1 MATQSVTNRLDVEVD
16 GFVGRCLIFRDDGW
30 TPNRCRMFVHQHRQ
44 NTRQRNSVLKLKVAT
59 NCPIWDVKLDIIHAC
74 SQEIIADNE
83 FGGGLPHWKILEN
96 LGVRIGMD
104 RDEILN
110 ATPTPTTQMCWDAWT
125 GLMANSHWLLGL
137 IGNTCSERVNVPGY
151 GTGEMKEKG
160 WFGLVRTIWQEMWDL
175 SDEDAAFFKL
185 HTEADLE
192 HSELGWQNVAKYAEE
207 YKLAD
212 EVVEACRRNL
222 VVWETYFNGICHA
235 GDALD

>member
-1 MATQSVTNRLDVEVD
+1 MATQSITDRLDVEVD

-125 GLMANSHWLLGL
+125 GLMAN
-137 IGNTCSERVNVPGY
+137 
-151 GTGEMKEKG
+151 
-160 WFGLVRTIWQEMWDL
+160 
-175 SDEDAAFFKL
+175 
-185 HTEADLE
+185 
-192 HSELGWQNVAKYAEE
+192 
-207 YKLAD
+207 
-212 EVVEACRRNL
+212 
-222 VVWETYFNGICHA
+222 
-235 GDALD
+235 